1 MLNDNLPLV
10 AIIGRTNVGKSTL
23 FNRLMEANQAI
34 VSPIENTT
42 RDFNINVMNWR
53 GVDFQLVDTAGVV
66 GVGNLKRKIDQDSL
80 GVERIEQKVQQQVY
94 ELINKADLLFFVAD
108 NKSGLLP
115 EDKEIVKFIKKRD
128 YHKKTILVINK
139 VDNFKQR
146 FEASEFNKLSLGEP
160 ALISATTGSG
170 LGDLLDLV
178 VDFIKINKKGKSTK
192 AVEEPAEKINLCIIG
207 KPNVGKSSLLNSLSG
222 YERAIVSE
230 VPHTTREPQNT
241 EIIYKYKVIN
251 IIDTAGISKRGQK
264 TKGLEKYG
272 IIKSMQTLRKADIV
286 LLVIDINE
294 EITKQDSK
302 LVEEIVDLGK
312 SFIVVANKW
321 DLVEERDTKVWTKHI
336 NTHFPFILWAPILFV
351 SASTGEKTNKIFDL
365 VLKIDESRK
374 MKINETALSR
384 FLLKMVKIHKPSK
397 GKGVKHPRVY
407 SLKQFWVNPPR
418 FEIKIGSQED
428 FINHIFVSW
437 KTEFGKL
444 LDFSVLQFEWL
455 LKRTKESTAL
465 KRRKNKYKL
474 KFVVFLSL

>member
-66 GVGNLKRKIDQDSL
+66 GVGNLKRKINQDSL

-146 FEASEFNKLSLGEP
+146 FEASEFNKLSLGDP

-241 EIIYKYKVIN
+241 EIIYKDKVIN

-428 FINHIFVSW
+428 LHKSYLRFLENRIRE
-437 KTEFGKL
+437 TFG
-444 LDFSVLQFEWL
+444 FFGTPVRVF
-455 LKRTKESTAL
+455 TK
-465 KRRKNKYKL
+465 KNKIIHGTIY
-474 KFVVFLSL
+474 